1 MIYLDTNVL
10 VRFAVRDNEMQ
21 FRLAQQLILANE
33 VMVLTGTLV
42 EFEWV
47 MRSLYGIRR
56 SGIADALRR
65 ICGMPGLAVD
75 EEVVI
80 ERAIAAY
87 SIGFD
92 LADAVFIVQAE
103 MRGGDR
109 FATFDK
115 KLLRKCRDI
124 STTVAAFRP

>member
-10 VRFAVRDNEMQ
+10 VRFAVRDNEVQ
-21 FRLAQQLILANE
+21 FKLAERLILENE
-33 VMVLTGTLV
+33 VMVLAGTLI

-47 MRSLYGIRR
+47 MRSLYGIPR
-56 SGIADALRR
+56 SSLADALRQ
-65 ICGMPGLAVD
+65 ICGMPRLAVD
-75 EEVVI
+75 EDVVI
-80 ERAIAAY
+80 ERAIEAYAA
-87 SIGFD
+87 GFD

-103 MRGGDR
+103 VRGGDR